1 MLSTSRIRFVVFMVA
16 LSHVADNSYSYS
28 SGSEIRC
35 NWNCSVHNADLTALT
50 REMKTSMATNELIKL
65 GVRYEKTVDDKCA
78 NETSVYPSEY
88 ASEYCQLCLVNKR
101 PFQSTTVIKHLIDDV
116 FPDIEQR
123 EIRAICSLNPA
134 RASISSP
141 QNYSGRSTTICHLI
155 AFEAHFD
162 RIGYQAVEK
171 DDLRSCINVT
181 ISNGTNSTKGALEHW
196 AWPSRVLMCFF
207 FVFVAV
213 FMYYSLAFLCLFYPT
228 EILQD
233 GVTYINLEGASPVS
247 LRSLAGNYFF
257 SRSEGVWHKTKTFFL
272 RGFIIPLP
280 FLLSAIFL
288 KYEIGFL
295 GMPSSLQRILIGSS
309 FCYCVQAFYTSFYLK
324 KSIKVKPCT
333 FCKLVKPT
341 ILSCQDELP
350 RLIINHLRLQPL
362 IFVECW
368 RLFKRCLGNY
378 VKTSASVI
386 PSRRVSIISV
396 PVRLALFIILLLCI
410 PVVII
415 VLVIVVCLLT
425 LLGILSTSP
434 VAALCSA
441 QYRPSNTKSKRRI
454 LLMKLLHW
462 ILSFFP
468 MMGAAILLLFSAFGT
483 LLAVLDVFALSL
495 SEKHLPY
502 VACSVFVLYY
512 IWSSYSYFTKT
523 YHELALALFYYNKN
537 SRQNQ
542 VNFVPHNSNQLQKL
556 PSTADND
563 LENIMAI
570 PERLFDM
577 ACEELM
583 PLREGV
589 CKLILKI
596 ILIVSSVLIVFTL
609 TILSTSETTPLMK
622 TLLTFLTLSSPKIV
636 AICVDGGWQEKKRAM
651 VVEEKVPKIVE
662 KFLSETSETNRE
674 QRGRNVKTDEV
685 ILVNEDYIELA
696 RM

>member
-1 MLSTSRIRFVVFMVA
+1 M
-16 LSHVADNSYSYS
+16 
-28 SGSEIRC
+28 
-35 NWNCSVHNADLTALT
+35 
-50 REMKTSMATNELIKL
+50 
-65 GVRYEKTVDDKCA
+65 
-78 NETSVYPSEY
+78 
-88 ASEYCQLCLVNKR
+88 KR
-101 PFQSTTVIKHLIDDV
+101 PMK
-116 FPDIEQR
+116 
-123 EIRAICSLNPA
+123 A
-134 RASISSP
+134 
-141 QNYSGRSTTICHLI
+141 
-155 AFEAHFD
+155 
-162 RIGYQAVEK
+162 
-171 DDLRSCINVT
+171 
-181 ISNGTNSTKGALEHW
+181 
-196 AWPSRVLMCFF
+196 
-207 FVFVAV
+207 
-213 FMYYSLAFLCLFYPT
+213 
-228 EILQD
+228 
-233 GVTYINLEGASPVS
+233 
-247 LRSLAGNYFF
+247 
-257 SRSEGVWHKTKTFFL
+257 
-272 RGFIIPLP
+272 
-280 FLLSAIFL
+280 
-288 KYEIGFL
+288 
-295 GMPSSLQRILIGSS
+295 
-309 FCYCVQAFYTSFYLK
+309 
-324 KSIKVKPCT
+324 KPCT
-333 FCKLVKPT
+333 VCKLVKPT

-368 RLFKRCLGNY
+368 GLFKRCLVDY

-386 PSRRVSIISV
+386 PSRRVSIISA
-396 PVRLALFIILLLCI
+396 PVRLALFIILFLCI

-425 LLGILSTSP
+425 LIGILLTSP

-454 LLMKLLHW
+454 LLMNFLHW
-462 ILSFFP
+462 MLSFFP
-468 MMGAAILLLFSAFGT
+468 IMGAAILLLFSGFGT
-483 LLAVLDVFALSL
+483 LLAVLNVFALSF

-523 YHELALALFYYNKN
+523 YHELAFALFYYNKN

-542 VNFVPHNSNQLQKL
+542 VNYVPHSSNQLQNL

-570 PERLFDM
+570 PKRLFDM

-636 AICVDGGWQEKKRAM
+636 AIYVDGGWQEKKRTM

>member
-1 MLSTSRIRFVVFMVA
+1 MVV
-16 LSHVADNSYSYS
+16 LSHVAYNSYSYS

-35 NWNCSVHNADLTALT
+35 NWNCSVHTADLTALT
-50 REMKTSMATNELIKL
+50 REMETSMATNELIKL

-78 NETSVYPSEY
+78 NETSIHSSEY
-88 ASEYCQLCLVNKR
+88 ASEYCQVCLVNKR
-101 PFQSTTVIKHLIDDV
+101 PSQSTTVIKHLINNV
-116 FPDIEQR
+116 FFNVNQR

-134 RASISSP
+134 RTSVSSP
-141 QNYSGRSTTICHLI
+141 TNYSSRSSTICHLI
-155 AFEAHFD
+155 NLEAEFD

-181 ISNGTNSTKGALEHW
+181 ISNGTNSTKGALKHR
-196 AWPSRVLMCFF
+196 AWPSRVLICFSIT
-207 FVFVAV
+207 FVAV

-228 EILQD
+228 EILQN
-233 GVTYINLEGASPVS
+233 GVPYINLEGASPVS
-247 LRSLAGNYFF
+247 LRSSAGNCFF
-257 SRSEGVWHKTKTFFL
+257 SRSEGVWHNIKTFFL
-272 RGFIIPLP
+272 RVFIIPLP
-280 FLLSAIFL
+280 FLFSAIYF
-288 KYEIGFL
+288 KYEIDGFL
-295 GMPSSLQRILIGSS
+295 EMPSFLQRSCIGSS
-309 FCYCVQAFYTSFYLK
+309 FFYCIQAFYTSFYLK
-324 KSIKVKPCT
+324 RPMKAKPCSV
-333 FCKLVKPT
+333 CKLVKPT

-368 RLFKRCLGNY
+368 TLFKRCLVNY
-378 VKTSASVI
+378 VKTSSSVI
-386 PSRRVSIISV
+386 PSRRVSIISA
-396 PVRLALFIILLLCI
+396 PVRLALFIILFLCI

-415 VLVIVVCLLT
+415 VLMIVVCLLT
-425 LLGILSTSP
+425 LIGILSTSP
-434 VAALCSA
+434 VATLCSA

-462 ILSFFP
+462 ILSYFP
-468 MMGAAILLLFSAFGT
+468 IMGAAILLLFSGFGT
-483 LLAVLDVFALSL
+483 LLAVLNVFALSF

-542 VNFVPHNSNQLQKL
+542 VNYVPHSSNQLQNL

-570 PERLFDM
+570 PKRLFDM

-636 AICVDGGWQEKKRAM
+636 AIYVDGGWQEKLRAM

-662 KFLSETSETNRE
+662 KFLSETSEPNRG
-674 QRGRNVKTDEV
+674 QRGGNIKTDEV
-685 ILVNEDYIELA
+685 ILVTEDYIELA
-696 RM
+696 SM

>member
-1 MLSTSRIRFVVFMVA
+1 MLSTSRICFVVFIVA
-16 LSHVADNSYSYS
+16 LSHVADNSFSHS
-28 SGSEIRC
+28 SEIRC
-35 NWNCSVHNADLTALT
+35 NWNCSVHTADLTALT
-50 REMKTSMATNELIKL
+50 REMKTSMATKELIKL
-65 GVRYEKTVDDKCA
+65 GVRYEKIVDNKCA

-88 ASEYCQLCLVNKR
+88 ASEYCELCLVNKR
-101 PFQSTTVIKHLIDDV
+101 PFQATTAIKRLINDI
-116 FPDIEQR
+116 FPDVEQR
-123 EIRAICSLNPA
+123 EIRAICSLSPA
-134 RASISSP
+134 RTSVSFP
-141 QNYSGRSTTICHLI
+141 MNYSSRSSTICHLI
-155 AFEAHFD
+155 TFEAAFD

-181 ISNGTNSTKGALEHW
+181 ISNGTNSTKGALKQR
-196 AWPSRVLMCFF
+196 AWPSRVLICFSL
-207 FVFVAV
+207 VFITV
-213 FMYYSLAFLCLFYPT
+213 FIHYSLAFLCLFYPT

-233 GVTYINLEGASPVS
+233 GVPYINLEGASPVS
-247 LRSLAGNYFF
+247 LRSLAGNSFF
-257 SRSEGVWHKTKTFFL
+257 SRGEGVWHNTKTFFL
-272 RGFIIPLP
+272 RVFIIPLP
-280 FLLSAIFL
+280 FLFGAIYF
-288 KYEIGFL
+288 KYEIDGFL
-295 GMPSSLQRILIGSS
+295 EILSSLQSFFIESS
-309 FCYCVQAFYTSFYLK
+309 FCYCIQAFYISFYFKRPK
-324 KSIKVKPCT
+324 KAKPCT
-333 FCKLVKPT
+333 VCKSVKPT

-368 RLFKRCLGNY
+368 RLFKRRLVNY

-386 PSRRVSIISV
+386 VSIISA
-396 PVRLALFIILLLCI
+396 PVRLSLFIILFLSI

-415 VLVIVVCLLT
+415 VLMIAVCLLT
-425 LLGILSTSP
+425 LMGILLTSP

-454 LLMKLLHW
+454 LLMNFLNL

-468 MMGAAILLLFSAFGT
+468 VMGAVILLLFSGLGT
-483 LLAVLDVFALSL
+483 LLAVLNVFALSF
-495 SEKHLPY
+495 SEEHLPY

-512 IWSSYSYFTKT
+512 IWSSYSYFTKK

-537 SRQNQ
+537 SRQNP
-542 VNFVPHNSNQLQKL
+542 VSYVPHSSNQLQNL
-556 PSTADND
+556 PSTAGTD

-570 PERLFDM
+570 PKRLFDV

-636 AICVDGGWQEKKRAM
+636 AIYVDGGWQEKKRTM

-662 KFLSETSETNRE
+662 KFLSEASETNRE

>member
-1 MLSTSRIRFVVFMVA
+1 M
-16 LSHVADNSYSYS
+16 
-28 SGSEIRC
+28 
-35 NWNCSVHNADLTALT
+35 
-50 REMKTSMATNELIKL
+50 
-65 GVRYEKTVDDKCA
+65 
-78 NETSVYPSEY
+78 
-88 ASEYCQLCLVNKR
+88 
-101 PFQSTTVIKHLIDDV
+101 
-116 FPDIEQR
+116 
-123 EIRAICSLNPA
+123 
-134 RASISSP
+134 
-141 QNYSGRSTTICHLI
+141 
-155 AFEAHFD
+155 
-162 RIGYQAVEK
+162 EK
-171 DDLRSCINVT
+171 DDLLRSCINVT

-272 RGFIIPLP
+272 RVFIIPLP
-280 FLLSAIFL
+280 FILSAIFL
-288 KYEIGFL
+288 KYKIGFL
-295 GMPSSLQRILIGSS
+295 GMPSSLQRFLIDSS
-309 FCYCVQAFYTSFYLK
+309 FCYCIQAFYTSFYLK
-324 KSIKVKPCT
+324 RSIKVKPCT
-333 FCKLVKPT
+333 VCKLVKPT

-368 RLFKRCLGNY
+368 RLFKRCLVNY

-396 PVRLALFIILLLCI
+396 LRLGLFIILLLCI

-425 LLGILSTSP
+425 LLGIILTSP
-434 VAALCSA
+434 VTALCSA

-483 LLAVLDVFALSL
+483 LLAVLYVFALSF

-542 VNFVPHNSNQLQKL
+542 VNYVPHSSNQLQNL
-556 PSTADND
+556 PSTANND

-570 PERLFDM
+570 PKRLFDM

-589 CKLILKI
+589 CILILKI
-596 ILIVSSVLIVFTL
+596 TVIVSSVSIVLSL
-609 TILSTSETTPLMK
+609 TMLFSSDTTPLMK
-622 TLLTFLTLSSPKIV
+622 TLLTFLTLSFPKIV
-636 AICVDGGWQEKKRAM
+636 AIYIDGGWQEKLRAM

-662 KFLSETSETNRE
+662 KFLSETFETNRE
-674 QRGRNVKTDEV
+674 QRGRNEKTDEV
-685 ILVNEDYIELA
+685 ILVHEDYVELA